1 MAQIA
6 SRLTIKVCLC
16 YSSEDA
22 RPSLLGLCTAD
33 EKNTAEAVDSEG
45 WVHTGDI
52 AEIDACGR
60 IKIIDR
66 VKVSSLGYKI
76 PCFSV

>member
-1 MAQIA
+1 M
-6 SRLTIKVCLC
+6 T
-16 YSSEDA
+16 
-22 RPSLLGLCTAD
+22 D

-66 VKVSSLGYKI
+66 VKVSSLGSNP
-76 PCFSV
+76 PCFLG